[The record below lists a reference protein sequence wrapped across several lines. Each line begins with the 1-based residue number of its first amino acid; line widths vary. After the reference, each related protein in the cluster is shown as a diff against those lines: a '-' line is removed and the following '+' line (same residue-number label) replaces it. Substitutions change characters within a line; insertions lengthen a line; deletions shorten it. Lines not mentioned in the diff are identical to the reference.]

1 MESEWK
7 SYNGE
12 YEKEWYD
19 IELESGDIIE
29 QCWPNAGWFH
39 SEHSVMI
46 RENRVKRFRLCDHP
60 MSKEML

>member
-1 MESEWK
+1 MDNEWK
-7 SYNGE
+7 TYNFS

-19 IELESGDIIE
+19 IELDNGDIIL

-39 SEHSVMI
+39 SEDFGI
-46 RENRVKRFRLCDHP
+46 FREERVRKIRLCDHP